1 MSLKIMAVEMRKV
14 YARYLLMFAFFGFL
28 MKIVS
33 EFVHEIGHVF
43 TVLMLGGK
51 ILSISIRAEWPFTLS
66 YTKWTIPNPSN
77 INLAMVAIAGIL
89 FEIVALIVGQ
99 SILLSKK
106 NMQPIYAIPLF
117 WLSFWTYLSS
127 VVYLLIGAFHP
138 FGDILDL
145 VNVVAVPNFLIGII
159 GLIILIPCTYLL
171 SLILRNILSN
181 IMDLSKASDMVSYF
195 WTLIYT
201 FYIFVTI
208 ITYGLPIPPTTTV
221 AFMLVLFIWSYICSK
236 WVLVYISELRS
247 NKKNRKIKYVKS
259 LTKNSVLHKKSNRKL
274 NLVYNILFF
283 AAIISV
289 ILTAY
294 TINQY
299 LSTYSVVIK
308 TGIEIEVINIDI
320 KPEDSSLNLSI
331 KIINPTSKKI
341 TLDRIEFDINLNNKF
356 MKHHIFDSIPL
367 AKPESNITF
376 NRVVYLP
383 KDRMFTIDEAID
395 NDSWDWTVSGASH
408 VQTMFGET
416 ILRFKSESTCEPK
429 VI

>member
-1 MSLKIMAVEMRKV
+1 MSIKIMTNEMRRV

-33 EFVHEIGHVF
+33 EFIHEMGHVF

-89 FEIVALIVGQ
+89 FEIVTSIVGQ
-99 SILLSKK
+99 SILVSKK
-106 NMQPIYAIPLF
+106 NMHPIYAIPIF
-117 WLSFWTYLSS
+117 WLSFWTYLSP
-127 VVYLLIGAFHP
+127 VVYLVMGAFHP

-145 VNVVAVPNFLIGII
+145 VNVITVPTFLIGSI
-159 GLIILIPCTYLL
+159 GFIMLIPCTYLL
-171 SLILRNILSN
+171 SIILRNIFSN
-181 IMDLSKASDMVSYF
+181 IMDLPKASEMVSYF

-208 ITYGLPIPPTTTV
+208 FTYGFPIPPTTTV
-221 AFMLVLFIWSYICSK
+221 AFLLVLFIWSYICSK
-236 WVLVYISELRS
+236 WAIVYISELRS
-247 NKKNRKIKYVKS
+247 NEKIRRVKYDKSLTRNSISHNESNRKI
-259 LTKNSVLHKKSNRKL
+259 
-274 NLVYNILFF
+274 NLVYTIIFL
-283 AAIISV
+283 AATISV

-308 TGIEIEVINIDI
+308 TGIEIEVVNIDI
-320 KPEDSSLNLSI
+320 NPNKPSLNLSI

-341 TLDRIEFDINLNNKF
+341 TLDRIEFEVNLNNKF
-356 MKHHIFDSIPL
+356 MKHHVFDSIPL
-367 AKPESNITF
+367 AKPESHITF
-376 NRVVYLP
+376 NRVIDLP
-383 KDRMFTIDEAID
+383 KDRMFTIEEAIGD
-395 NDSWDWTVSGASH
+395 DSWEWTVSGAGH
-408 VQTMFGET
+408 VQTMFGKT
-416 ILRFKSESTCEPK
+416 LLRFKSESTCEPK
-429 VI
+429 VV